1 MEAKVNLALAHPATD
16 CLPLSVLSSSS
27 AELFQQLQH
36 KTDDVSDVLGY
47 EIPEGS
53 AELRIQLSRFLSH
66 YLPGYD
72 VSGNDEVRTLLI

>member
-1 MEAKVNLALAHPATD
+1 MEAKVNFALAHPATD

-27 AELFQQLQH
+27 AELFQYFQH

-53 AELRIQLSRFLSH
+53 AELNRSLSVSLSAW
-66 YLPGYD
+66 
-72 VSGNDEVRTLLI
+72 I